1 MNIWCN
7 IKRYIWRQKGIT
19 EPKKNKLW
27 GDVHEHSLVSHVT
40 SKRNLRLE
48 MGISDFLGT
57 MNFQSWLTLMEK
69 IKKQWTYRIGSGHFM
84 VESYDKEMSR
94 TQDSVTS
101 VLQMVFFCNK
111 LVERAA
117 ITSMPSMSYLSV
129 LLLTWPGRKWVVKG
143 KVEKARSSV
152 HYHTHQDSLWFV
164 VDLHMRYVALVM
176 NITLL

>member
-1 MNIWCN
+1 MAA
-7 IKRYIWRQKGIT
+7 KRYNWA
-19 EPKKNKLW
+19 KKNKLW

>member
-1 MNIWCN
+1 M
-7 IKRYIWRQKGIT
+7 
-19 EPKKNKLW
+19 
-27 GDVHEHSLVSHVT
+27 HEHSLVSHVT

-57 MNFQSWLTLMEK
+57 MNFQSWLTLTEK
-69 IKKQWTYRIGSGHFM
+69 IKKQWTYSIGSWHFM

-94 TQDSVTS
+94 TTWRHSVTS

-117 ITSMPSMSYLSV
+117 ITLMHSMSYLSV
-129 LLLTWPGRKWVVKG
+129 LLLTWPGRKWLVKG
-143 KVEKARSSV
+143 KVEKAWSSV

-164 VDLHMRYVALVM
+164 VDLHMRYVALM
-176 NITLL
+176 LNITLL